1 MGPNTRRSV
10 VRFFKP
16 FGLAVAVY
24 LALASGLGSGSALA
38 QTNSQW
44 DSLYDRIIRLEHRM
58 REVESG
64 GGFQTESTSGDSAS
78 NAQTSLRLDRLESDL
93 RTLLGQVQELSHQ
106 VKQLNRRLKQTRN
119 NRTTTTNRTA
129 AAADT
134 ESLTDE
140 NGYKLPNYGDLSAL
154 GTYPEKAEDG
164 DVNDT
169 VGDLN
174 RAEGPKVLGTIP
186 QKVVEGEQAALGA
199 VPDPVEAQPLD
210 GGSADGPD
218 SLYENSYNNML
229 QRRFGAA
236 EQGFRRFIK
245 DHGKHKLA
253 GNAQYW
259 LGETYYARGRYKQA
273 AKAFLEGYRK
283 YSKSPKAPDSL
294 LKLGMSLNQLGQ
306 KKHACKTFA
315 QVKRQFPK
323 ASANVKNLAKK
334 EQRRSG
340 CKA

>member
-1 MGPNTRRSV
+1 V
-10 VRFFKP
+10 VRLFTP

-24 LALASGLGSGSALA
+24 LALASGLGTGSALS
-38 QTNSQW
+38 QTNSHW
-44 DSLYDRIIRLEHRM
+44 DSLYDRVLRLEPRR
-58 REVESG
+58 REVESAVG
-64 GGFQTESTSGDSAS
+64 YQTPAAARAPAET
-78 NAQTSLRLDRLESDL
+78 AQTALRLDRLESDL

-154 GTYPEKAEDG
+154 GTYPDEAEDSG
-164 DVNDT
+164 DVTET

-186 QKVVEGEQAALGA
+186 QRAIEGEQAALGA

-210 GGSADGPD
+210 GGGADGPD
-218 SLYENSYNNML
+218 ALYENSYNNML
-229 QRRFGAA
+229 QRRFSAA

-245 DHGKHKLA
+245 DHGKHELA

-323 ASANVKNLAKK
+323 ASANVKNLANK
-334 EQRRSG
+334 EQRRNG

>member
-1 MGPNTRRSV
+1 VRS
-10 VRFFKP
+10 FKP
-16 FGLAVAVY
+16 FGLAVAVH
-24 LALASGLGSGSALA
+24 LALATGLGSVSALA

-44 DSLYDRIIRLEHRM
+44 DSLYDRIIRLEHRL
-58 REVESG
+58 RAVESG
-64 GGFQTESTSGDSAS
+64 GGYQTESAAGDPAS
-78 NAQTSLRLDRLESDL
+78 NAQTALRLDRLEADL
-93 RTLLGQVQELSHQ
+93 RTLLGQVQELAHQ
-106 VKQLNRRLKQTRN
+106 VKQLNSRLKQSRSDRST
-119 NRTTTTNRTA
+119 TTTTNRTA
-129 AAADT
+129 TAADT
-134 ESLTDE
+134 ESQTDE
-140 NGYKLPNYGDLSAL
+140 NGYKLPNYGDLSTL
-154 GTYPEKAEDG
+154 GTYPEDAEGG
-164 DVNDT
+164 DVNET

-186 QKVVEGEQAALGA
+186 QTSVEGEQAALGA

-210 GGSADGPD
+210 GASDGPD
-218 SLYENSYNNML
+218 QLYENSYNNML
-229 QRRFGAA
+229 QRRFSAA

-245 DHGKHKLA
+245 DHGKHELA

-294 LKLGMSLNQLGQ
+294 LKLGMSLKQLGQ
-306 KKHACKTFA
+306 KQHACKTFA